1 MSLSSNSNK
10 SHPFQKRLLKE
21 YQGLIKSINNKEL
34 KGIYLINNDDYLIN
48 FIFQIKLISNFKNKL
63 IYPDDELYYLNI
75 KITDNYP
82 VDSPQVK
89 FIIYEQPEQESSIPS
104 SSSTSTTSTYTS
116 TSSTSKNIPGSKE
129 NPVDLDSLTT
139 STTRVS
145 KGKSV
150 IPYHP
155 HIYSNGHICLNLLGD
170 DWTPACS
177 IESILL
183 SIQSMLTTNDKR
195 ERPPDDKSYIRHAPL
210 NPKNSRFV
218 YHDDSV

>member
-1 MSLSSNSNK
+1 MSVK
-10 SHPFQKRLLKE
+10 QHPFHKRLLKSTSSE
-21 YQGLIKSINNKEL
+21 LPGITLIS
-34 KGIYLINNDDYLIN
+34 NDDSLIN
-48 FIFQIKLISNFKNKL
+48 FIFQIKINSNAKNKK

-89 FIIYEQPEQESSIPS
+89 FIIYEDEINKLS
-104 SSSTSTTSTYTS
+104 SSS
-116 TSSTSKNIPGSKE
+116 SSSSSNTKGSKE
-129 NPVDLDSLTT
+129 NPINLDDDDNDSNG
-139 STTRVS
+139 SI
-145 KGKSV
+145 KYKSV
-150 IPYHP
+150 IPIHP

-183 SIQSMLTTNDKR
+183 SIQSMLTTNDKN

>member
-1 MSLSSNSNK
+1 MSVK
-10 SHPFQKRLLKE
+10 QHPFHKRLLKE
-21 YQGLIKSINNKEL
+21 YSGLLKSTSSEL
-34 KGIYLINNDDYLIN
+34 PGITLISNDDSLIN
-48 FIFQIKLISNFKNKL
+48 FIFQIKINSNAKNKK

-89 FIIYEQPEQESSIPS
+89 FIIYEDEINKLS
-104 SSSTSTTSTYTS
+104 SSS
-116 TSSTSKNIPGSKE
+116 SSSSSNTKGSKE
-129 NPVDLDSLTT
+129 NPINLDDDDDNDSNG
-139 STTRVS
+139 SI
-145 KGKSV
+145 KYKSV
-150 IPYHP
+150 IPIHP

-183 SIQSMLTTNDKR
+183 SIQSMLTTNDKN